1 MSKLINLSEATSLA
15 LHGMSLIAKAPA
27 QRLSVKALAQALN
40 ASPAHL
46 AKVFQKLNKADLTR
60 SVRGPAGGFELQQPA
75 TEISVLQIYEAIE
88 GKIKLAA
95 CPLGKEVCAFR
106 SCIFSSELSRI
117 SAEIYAAYQSI
128 KLSEM

>member
-1 MSKLINLSEATSLA
+1 
-15 LHGMSLIAKAPA
+15 
-27 QRLSVKALAQALN
+27 
-40 ASPAHL
+40 
-46 AKVFQKLNKADLTR
+46 
-60 SVRGPAGGFELQQPA
+60 VRGPAGGFELQQPA